1 MGFWTAFFA
10 ISFYLATL
18 LFVGGVIYRIYQYAT
33 TPAPLKVPT
42 MPAPMTQK
50 GVIVRVL
57 SEVVLFRSL
66 FRSNK
71 WIWLLGMMFHGAL
84 LLVIVRH
91 LRYFTEPVWSWVAL
105 AQPFGKYGGLVM
117 LLGLLGLLG
126 RRIVIERIRYISN
139 PSDYLMLI
147 LLLVIGTSGALM
159 SFVTHIDIIHFKAF
173 MLSVMYLDVFSGQY
187 PIPIDTILLVH
198 LASVIVLMIIFPF
211 SKLLHAPGVFFSPSR
226 NQVDNS
232 REKRHVAPWAL
243 ELETPKN

>member
-1 MGFWTAFFA
+1 MGFWTAFYA

-18 LFVGGVIYRIYQYAT
+18 VFMGGLAYRIYQYAT
-33 TPAPLKVPT
+33 IPAPLKIPT
-42 MPAPMTQK
+42 MPAPMTQT

-66 FRSNK
+66 FRSNI
-71 WIWLLGMMFHGAL
+71 WIWLLGIMFHGAL

-91 LRYFTEPVWSWVAL
+91 LRYFMEPVWTLVVL

-126 RRIVIERIRYISN
+126 RRIVIERIRYISS

-147 LLLVIGTSGALM
+147 LLLVIGASGALM
-159 SFVTHIDIIHFKAF
+159 SFVTHIDIVHFKAF
-173 MLSVMYLDVFSGQY
+173 MLSVMYFDVFNWQHL
-187 PIPIDTILLVH
+187 IPSDTILFVH
-198 LASVIVLMIIFPF
+198 LASVILLMIIFPF
-211 SKLLHAPGVFFSPSR
+211 SKLLHAPGVFFSPGR

-243 ELETPKN
+243 KLETPKS